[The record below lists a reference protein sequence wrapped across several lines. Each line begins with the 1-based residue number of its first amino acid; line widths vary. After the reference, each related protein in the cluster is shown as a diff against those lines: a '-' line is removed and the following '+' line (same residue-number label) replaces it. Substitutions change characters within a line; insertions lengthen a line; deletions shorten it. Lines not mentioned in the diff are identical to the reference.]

1 MKARK
6 LLVFLL
12 LLIFIF
18 SKASYGDRPVD
29 KVYLIV
35 INRLTLDDIEK
46 MDNLKKLVSSGSI
59 GLMNT
64 KGFSSYTGVDS
75 FLTINSSEKT
85 YGNYNTIYFV
95 QLEPNGPLMNKDIK
109 KIIGLNSNNNY
120 LPNIGAIGDN
130 LHSVG
135 LKTAI
140 YGNSDSISTP
150 YRLSALIPMDSQG
163 IVDYGN
169 IDNITVE
176 DLDNPLLL
184 KTDYDKLLGEVK
196 NSLGDLI
203 VIETGDLD
211 RLFRNFNFLSEEEY
225 ISLRNDILLDIDDFV
240 GKLISNI
247 DSTNSIVMIISP
259 NSSDIN
265 IDDSK
270 LTPIIIWGKDIKK
283 GILTSATTKRRF
295 LVSNIDIGPTIM
307 DFFNGPKDNMSGNSI
322 KVIEANVSINDVEV
336 INEQINTTSKVRYN
350 SLYYYG
356 IFSIVVLSIFIL
368 QTITKIRLPE
378 KWQDITRILL
388 YEVLII
394 PSIFIL
400 VSLFRIRS
408 LFGYLIIL
416 FTFIVMIFIIL
427 WLARKNESLVLY
439 IGLFS
444 TILIILDLMLRGHI
458 SRFSV
463 LSHDPIIGARYYGIG
478 NEMVGLLL
486 GSVTLFSMEIL
497 KRKNK
502 SIIPLLIYILS
513 AILVAHPSFGANVG
527 GTIAFGIAIAFYI
540 KEYFDK
546 KLNVKKFILIFISL
560 VLVISVMAF
569 IDINYN
575 PNPTHLGKNILL
587 IKDRGLSYAVQI
599 AIRKILTNIRLT
611 GNSFWTYLLLVNL
624 IFQGSLF
631 YYLYKID
638 MNILLPSI
646 AGLGGVIGGFLF
658 NDSGLLLASIS
669 MNLISIG
676 VFLNSYWNKVK

>member
-1 MKARK
+1 LKARK

-184 KTDYDKLLGEVK
+184 KTDYDKLLVEVK

>member
-184 KTDYDKLLGEVK
+184 KTDYDKLLVEVK

>member
-184 KTDYDKLLGEVK
+184 KTDYDKLLVEVK

-265 IDDSK
+265 MDDSK